1 MYSYAISI
9 VHLLVRLFVRDYAL
23 YSFTIAS
30 WLAAAID
37 SHVTRFALV
46 S

>member
-1 MYSYAISI
+1 MRY
-9 VHLLVRLFVRDYAL
+9 LLFAYLFVYLLRDYAL

-37 SHVTRFALV
+37 LHVTQFALV